1 MNKKNHI
8 EAPSTPLHCREGR
21 GGGSLIQWSD
31 ISRYRGELMGVAIL
45 IVVLF
50 HLTVARQSPFF
61 GLKRM
66 GNLGV
71 DIFFFLSGIGLWFSW
86 TKLMDTQSKRPYFT
100 FYARRYLRVYPAWL
114 VIACLFYIQDYLG
127 PHKESTSL
135 IDLIGDITIN
145 WDFWLH
151 DELHFWYVP
160 ATMMLYMFAPFYM
173 NLVRRHPMYR
183 WLPAAMMVWCCTVQ
197 WVGPIHQA
205 VGHLEIFWSRVPIFF
220 IGINVGEMIRQKQQM
235 EGSSWVLILLL
246 FAMTLGTCI
255 YLEQV
260 LHGKFPL
267 FIERMIYIPL
277 TISSVLV
284 LTKVFTWLPSWGLRA
299 LRFVGGISLEIY
311 LIHCQFVLLPLEK
324 HKWGYW
330 LTFLACMA
338 ITIPLAWGLQKII
351 KSLTPD
357 PSIPSGA
364 RPPVAFPKGEGSK

>member
-1 MNKKNHI
+1 MSSLYYIPRFDWK
-8 EAPSTPLHCREGR
+8 T
-21 GGGSLIQWSD
+21 GS
-31 ISRYRGELMGVAIL
+31 
-45 IVVLF
+45 IV
-50 HLTVARQSPFF
+50 
-61 GLKRM
+61 
-66 GNLGV
+66 
-71 DIFFFLSGIGLWFSW
+71 
-86 TKLMDTQSKRPYFT
+86 
-100 FYARRYLRVYPAWL
+100 
-114 VIACLFYIQDYLG
+114 
-127 PHKESTSL
+127 
-135 IDLIGDITIN
+135 DLIGDITIN

-183 WLPAAMMVWCCTVQ
+183 WLPVAMMIWCCMVQ
-197 WVGPIHQA
+197 WVGPIHQT
-205 VGHLEIFWSRVPIFF
+205 VGHIEIFWSRVPIFF
-220 IGINVGEMIRQKQQM
+220 IGINVGEMIRKKQQM
-235 EGSSWVLILLL
+235 ESSSWGLILLL

-351 KSLTPD
+351 NLLTK
-357 PSIPSGA
+357 
-364 RPPVAFPKGEGSK
+364 RVKL